1 VQVDDD
7 VLVEVGMGVGP
18 VGFSAEQQDQLWG
31 MWRGGESLRT
41 MERSLGVSLPRIQ
54 RFVRQTGGIRPLS
67 QRRREGHLAAGER
80 EEISR
85 GIAAG
90 LSGRVIADR
99 LGRSPSTVSRE
110 IDRNGGRDAYRAVDA
125 DAAAYDRALRPKPSK
140 LATNPALRERVS
152 TQLVEDWSP
161 QQIAARLRLQHP
173 DEPGLRVSH
182 ETIYRDLYMP
192 SRGVFDAGMFH
203 RLRSERPI
211 RRPRRKMSSHGR
223 GRIRNM
229 VSIHARPVEA
239 DAREVAGHWEGD
251 LVFGARPS
259 AVATLVDRATRY
271 TMVVAL
277 PDGYKADTVAAA
289 LVEHMA
295 TLPTHLRRSLTWDRG
310 REMAS
315 HATITAAL
323 SMPVFF
329 CDPHHPWQRGTNE
342 NTNRLLRQYL
352 HKKADLSALTQND
365 VDAIAAKLNH
375 RPRRVL
381 GWATPAEALGLLEPG
396 RSQLG

>member
-1 VQVDDD
+1 
-7 VLVEVGMGVGP
+7 MGVGP
-18 VGFSAEQQDQLWG
+18 VGFSVEQQDLLWG

-41 MERSLGVSLPRIQ
+41 IERSLGVSLPRIQ
-54 RFVRQTGGIRPLS
+54 RFLRLTGGLRPLP
-67 QRRREGHLAAGER
+67 QRRRDVHLAIGER
-80 EEISR
+80 EEVSR

-90 LSGRVIADR
+90 LSGRVIAGR
-99 LGRSPSTVSRE
+99 LGRSPSTVARE

-125 DAAAYDRALRPKPSK
+125 DAAAYDRARRPKPSK
-140 LATNPALRERVS
+140 LATDPVLRERVS
-152 TQLVEDWSP
+152 ALLVEDWSP
-161 QQIAARLRLQHP
+161 QQIAARLRLAHP

-182 ETIYRDLYMP
+182 ETIYRDLYVP
-192 SRGVFDAGMFH
+192 SRQVFDATMFH
-203 RLRSERPI
+203 RLRSERPV
-211 RRPRRKMSSHGR
+211 RRPRGKVSSHGR

-229 VSIHARPVEA
+229 VSIHDRPVEA
-239 DAREVAGHWEGD
+239 DDRQVPGHWEGD

-259 AVATLVDRATRY
+259 AVATLVDRATRF
-271 TMVVAL
+271 TLVVAL

-289 LVEHMA
+289 LIEHMGR
-295 TLPTHLRRSLTWDRG
+295 LPAGLRRSLTWDRG
-310 REMAS
+310 KEMAA

-352 HKKADLSALTQND
+352 HKKADLSVLTQHD
-365 VDAIAAKLNH
+365 LDAIAAKLNH

-381 GWATPAEALGLLEPG
+381 GWATPAEALALLEPG
-396 RSQLG
+396 PSGQLKVG